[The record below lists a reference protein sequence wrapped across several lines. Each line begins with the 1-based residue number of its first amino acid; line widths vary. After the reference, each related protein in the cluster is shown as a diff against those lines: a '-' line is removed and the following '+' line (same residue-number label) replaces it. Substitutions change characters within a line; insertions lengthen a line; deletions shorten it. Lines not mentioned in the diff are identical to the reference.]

1 MEFKRRAMLLDYED
15 KALAKAFYNI
25 LKEEI
30 KDEIS
35 RIKKQPITLLE
46 IKKHAIQIN
55 NQIYKQRIEKKK
67 Y

>member
-1 MEFKRRAMLLDYED
+1 MLLDYGDE
-15 KALAKAFYNI
+15 ALAEAFYDT

-35 RIKKQPITLLE
+35 RIEKRPTTLLE
-46 IKKHAIQIN
+46 MKKHAI
-55 NQIYKQRIEKKK
+55 RIDNRMYERRMEKKG